1 MLSFYKENN
10 LWLHKTTKFDYSRDT
25 KRERYGI
32 QMSDI
37 TEKVE
42 KSEAASEIKVSLVS
56 AYDEPGRLRDK
67 KRKRK
72 VKLISILSFVGCMLI
87 FIVVM
92 AASVGL
98 YIWVDGKMQEN
109 LTDVMEMEDEIFAG
123 ENGTETAEPVTMT
136 QEELNALLQET
147 RAEAGQD
154 AQKQLL
160 DKLAASIN
168 NNSTMVQA
176 LRPLYED
183 DLVVVSGGEYHF
195 IPINENLKQH
205 SLKEE
210 NLKLLDNGLVEYVE
224 NGTVVSHKGIDVSKH
239 QGEIDWAQVAADGVE
254 FAFIRVG
261 NRGYGSGAIVD
272 DPQFEANIVGASTNG
287 IKVGVYFFS
296 QAITVE
302 EAKEEAKYVLD
313 RIAPYKV
320 NCPVVLDV
328 EKVADSEGRMNK
340 ISLEQRTENTIAFL
354 EAIEAAGYKSMLYH
368 NMEMGTL
375 MLDMTQLEDYEKWF
389 AYYNKEI
396 YYPYEFSVWQYSD
409 KGKVNGIKGDVDLN
423 ISFTLWDE

>member
-1 MLSFYKENN
+1 
-10 LWLHKTTKFDYSRDT
+10 
-25 KRERYGI
+25 
-32 QMSDI
+32 MSDT
-37 TEKVE
+37 TEKIE
-42 KSEAASEIKVSLVS
+42 KTEQASEIKVNLVET
-56 AYDEPGRLRDK
+56 YDEPGRLRDK
-67 KRKRK
+67 RRKRK
-72 VKLISILSFVGCMLI
+72 VKIISVLGFIGCMLL

-98 YIWVDGKMQEN
+98 YIWVDKKMQEN
-109 LTDVMEMEDEIFAG
+109 LTDVMSMEEDIFQE
-123 ENGTETAEPVTMT
+123 ENVTETAEPITLT
-136 QEELNALLQET
+136 QEELDGMLQEA
-147 RAEAGQD
+147 RAEAEQD

-195 IPINENLKQH
+195 IPINRELKLH

-210 NLKLLDNGLVEYVE
+210 NLKLLENGMVEYVE
-224 NGTVVSHKGIDVSKH
+224 NGTVVSHMGIDVSKH

-272 DPQFEANIVGASTNG
+272 DPQFEANIVGAATNG

-296 QAITVE
+296 QAINVE
-302 EAKEEAKYVLD
+302 EAKEEAQYVLD
-313 RIAPYKV
+313 RIAPYKI
-320 NCPVVLDV
+320 NCPIVLDV

-340 ISLEQRTENTIAFL
+340 ISMEQRTENTIAFL

-375 MLDMTQLEDYEKWF
+375 MLDMTRLENYEKWF

-423 ISFTLWDE
+423 ISFHLWDE

>member
-1 MLSFYKENN
+1 MGETTETTVN
-10 LWLHKTTKFDYSRDT
+10 LDNT
-25 KRERYGI
+25 
-32 QMSDI
+32 
-37 TEKVE
+37 
-42 KSEAASEIKVSLVS
+42 EAASEKETEIKVSLVES
-56 AYDEPGRLRDK
+56 YDEPGRLRDK
-67 KRKRK
+67 RRKRK
-72 VKLISILSFVGCMLI
+72 VKIISVLGFVGCMLL

-109 LTDVMEMEDEIFAG
+109 MVDVMQMEDDIFKEQG
-123 ENGTETAEPVTMT
+123 SDVQPEQLTIT
-136 QEELNALLQET
+136 QPELDAMLAQAK
-147 RAEAGQD
+147 AEA
-154 AQKQLL
+154 KQEGEKQML

-168 NNSTMVQA
+168 NSATMVQA

-183 DLVVVSGGEYHF
+183 ALVLASGGEYHF
-195 IPINENLKQH
+195 VPINHELKMH

-210 NLKLLDNGLVEYVE
+210 NLKVLDNGYVEYVE

-272 DPQFEANIVGASTNG
+272 DPQFEANIVGASSNG

-296 QAITVE
+296 QAINEE
-302 EAKEEAKYVLD
+302 EAKEEARYVLE
-313 RIAPYKV
+313 RIAPYKIT
-320 NCPVVLDV
+320 CPVVLDV
-328 EKVADSEGRMNK
+328 EKVSDSEARMNK
-340 ISLEQRTENTIAFL
+340 ISMEQRTANTIAFL

-368 NMEMGTL
+368 NMEMGAL

-396 YYPYEFSVWQYSD
+396 YYPYEFGVWQYSD
-409 KGKVNGIKGDVDLN
+409 RGKVNGIKGDVDLN
-423 ISFTLWDE
+423 ISFHLWDE

>member
-1 MLSFYKENN
+1 M
-10 LWLHKTTKFDYSRDT
+10 
-25 KRERYGI
+25 
-32 QMSDI
+32 QMSET
-37 TEKVE
+37 TENTGKVE
-42 KSEAASEIKVSLVS
+42 KTEANSEVKVNLVS
-56 AYDEPGRLRDK
+56 TYDEPGRLRDK
-67 KRKRK
+67 RRKRK
-72 VKLISILSFVGCMLI
+72 VKIVSVLSFIGCMLL

-98 YIWVDGKMQEN
+98 YIWVDEKMQDN
-109 LTDVMEMEDEIFAG
+109 LTDVMSMEDEVFQNETG
-123 ENGTETAEPVTMT
+123 EESLEQITMT
-136 QEELNALLQET
+136 QAQLDAMI
-147 RAEAGQD
+147 AEAKAQAQQD
-154 AQKQLL
+154 GEKQML

-168 NNSTMVQA
+168 NNATMVQA

-183 DLVVVSGGEYHF
+183 DLVIASGGEYHF
-195 IPINENLKQH
+195 VPINRALKMN

-210 NLKLLDNGLVEYVE
+210 NLRILDNGFVEYVE

-272 DPQFEANIVGASTNG
+272 DPQFEANIVGAASNG

-296 QAITVE
+296 QAISIE
-302 EAKEEAKYVLD
+302 EAKEEAQYVLD
-313 RIAPYKV
+313 RIAPYKI

-328 EKVADSEGRMNK
+328 EKVSDSEARMNK
-340 ISLEQRTENTIAFL
+340 ISMEERTANTIAFL
-354 EAIEAAGYKSMLYH
+354 EAVEAAGYKTMLYH
-368 NMEMGTL
+368 NMEMGAL

-409 KGKVNGIKGDVDLN
+409 KGKVNGIKGNVDLN
-423 ISFTLWDE
+423 ISFHLWDE

>member
-1 MLSFYKENN
+1 MGETTETTENIDNAAVTAEKE
-10 LWLHKTTKFDYSRDT
+10 
-25 KRERYGI
+25 
-32 QMSDI
+32 
-37 TEKVE
+37 TEV
-42 KSEAASEIKVSLVS
+42 KVSLVDN
-56 AYDEPGRLRDK
+56 YDEPGRLRDK
-67 KRKRK
+67 RRKRK
-72 VKLISILSFVGCMLI
+72 VKIISILSFIGCMLL

-109 LTDVMEMEDEIFAG
+109 MVDVMEMEDDIFPEQAG
-123 ENGTETAEPVTMT
+123 DTQPEQLTMT
-136 QEELNALLQET
+136 QAELDAML
-147 RAEAGQD
+147 AEAKAEATQD
-154 AQKQLL
+154 GEKQML

-168 NNSTMVQA
+168 NNATMVQA

-183 DLVVVSGGEYHF
+183 DLVLVSGGEYHF
-195 IPINENLKQH
+195 VPINPELKMH
-205 SLKEE
+205 TLKEE
-210 NLKLLDNGLVEYVE
+210 NLKVLDNGFVEYVE

-272 DPQFEANIVGASTNG
+272 DPQFEANIVGASSNG

-296 QAITVE
+296 QAINEE
-302 EAKEEAKYVLD
+302 EAREEAQYVLD
-313 RIAPYKV
+313 RIAPYKMT
-320 NCPVVLDV
+320 CPVVLDV
-328 EKVADSEGRMNK
+328 EKVSDSEARMNK
-340 ISLEQRTENTIAFL
+340 ISMEQRTANTITFL

-368 NMEMGTL
+368 NMEMGAL

-396 YYPYEFSVWQYSD
+396 YYPYEFGVWQYSD

-423 ISFTLWDE
+423 ISFHLWEE